1 LDYVL
6 GIDGGGT
13 KTACVISDTGGRLLG
28 AGIGGSSNY
37 LTVGEEE
44 AKRSIQVAVQKAIE
58 KSSVRIPK
66 FKVAYLG
73 MAGAG
78 RPSGANLIRRMVE
91 SLDLAEKVAIDTDA
105 AIALAGA
112 TACNP
117 GVVVISGTGSIAF
130 GINKDG
136 ERERVGGWGYLLG
149 DEGSGYDIGRKG
161 LTAALRAY
169 DGRGEDTVL
178 LPRLMGRLKV
188 SNVDE
193 LVDHVYSGGVKI
205 GEVSSLTPLI
215 VEAARE
221 GDLVSKKILEDAAE
235 ELSSAAIVLIRK
247 LNMAGEGFEL
257 ALMGGLFNVEDLIAS
272 PIQKKIKKS
281 APHCRILPPRF
292 KPAVGAALMA
302 LKQIG
307 IEIDRPVLKA
317 VKATVKN
324 VHEIL

>member
-6 GIDGGGT
+6 GVDGGGT
-13 KTACVISDTGGRLLG
+13 KTACLISDTGGRLLA

-58 KSSVRIPK
+58 KSGVRIPK

-78 RPSGANLIRRMVE
+78 RPSGAKAIRRMMKN
-91 SLDLAEKVAIDTDA
+91 LGLADKVVVDTDA

-112 TACNP
+112 TACSP

-136 ERERVGGWGYLLG
+136 ERGRVGGWGYLLG

-169 DGRGEDTVL
+169 DGRGEETVL
-178 LPRLMGRLKV
+178 LRRLMGRLKV

-193 LVDHVYSGGVKI
+193 LVDHVYLGGVKI

-221 GDLVSKKILEDAAE
+221 GDLVSKKILEDTVE
-235 ELSSAAIVLIRK
+235 ELSSAAIALIKK

-257 ALMGGLFNVEDLIAS
+257 ALMGGLFKVRDLIAR
-272 PIQKKIKKS
+272 PIQKKIKEF
-281 APHCRILPPRF
+281 APECKIITPKF

-302 LKQIG
+302 LKQIN
-307 IEIDRPVLKA
+307 IEIDKPVLKA
-317 VKATVKN
+317 VEATVKS
-324 VHEIL
+324 VQEIL

>member
-1 LDYVL
+1 MDYVL
-6 GIDGGGT
+6 GVDGGGT

-44 AKRSIQVAVQKAIE
+44 AKRSIQVAVERAIE
-58 KSSVRIPK
+58 KSGVRIPK
-66 FKVAYLG
+66 FRVAYLG

-78 RPSGANLIRRMVE
+78 RPSGVNVIRRMVE
-91 SLDLAEKVAIDTDA
+91 SLGLAEEVVIDTDA

-136 ERERVGGWGYLLG
+136 EKGRAGGWGYLLG

-161 LTAALRAY
+161 LAAALRAY
-169 DGRGEDTVL
+169 DGRGEETVL
-178 LPRLMGRLKV
+178 LRRLMDRLKV
-188 SNVDE
+188 SNVDD
-193 LVDHVYSGGVKI
+193 LVDHVYLGGVKA

-221 GDLVSKKILEDAAE
+221 GDLVSRRILGDAVE
-235 ELSSAAIVLIRK
+235 ELSSAAIALIRK
-247 LNMAGEGFEL
+247 LNMAGEGFGL
-257 ALMGGLFNVEDLIAS
+257 ALMGGLFNVRDLIAD
-272 PIQKKIKKS
+272 PVQKKIKKF
-281 APHCRILPPRF
+281 APHCKTITPRF

-302 LKQIG
+302 LREIG
-307 IEIDRPVLKA
+307 IEIDKPLLEA
-317 VKATVKN
+317 VQATVKN
-324 VHEIL
+324 IQEIL

>member
-1 LDYVL
+1 MDYVL
-6 GIDGGGT
+6 GVDGGGT

-58 KSSVRIPK
+58 KSSVGIPR
-66 FKVAYLG
+66 FKVACLG

-78 RPSGANLIRRMVE
+78 RPSGVKVIRRMVE
-91 SLDLAEKVAIDTDA
+91 SLGLADKVVIDADA

-136 ERERVGGWGYLLG
+136 ERGRVGGWGYLLG

-169 DGRGEDTVL
+169 DGRGEETVL
-178 LPRLMGRLKV
+178 LRRLMGCLKV

-221 GDLVSKKILEDAAE
+221 GDLVSKKILGDAVE

-257 ALMGGLFNVEDLIAS
+257 ALMGGISMVRDLIAS
-272 PIQKKIKKS
+272 PVEKKIKKF
-281 APHCRILPPRF
+281 APHCKVITPKF

-302 LKQIG
+302 LKQID
-307 IEIDRPVLKA
+307 IEIDKLLLKA
-317 VKATVKN
+317 VQATAKN
-324 VHEIL
+324 IQEIL

>member
-1 LDYVL
+1 MDYVL
-6 GIDGGGT
+6 GVDGGGT

-44 AKRSIQVAVQKAIE
+44 AKRSIKVAVQKATE

-66 FKVAYLG
+66 FGVAYLG

-78 RPSGANLIRRMVE
+78 RPSGVKVIRGMVE
-91 SLDLAEKVAIDTDA
+91 SLGLADKLVIDTDA

-136 ERERVGGWGYLLG
+136 ERGRVGGWGYILG

-169 DGRGEDTVL
+169 DGRGQETVL
-178 LPRLMGRLKV
+178 LRRLMGRLEV
-188 SNVDE
+188 SDVDE
-193 LVDHVYSGGVKI
+193 LVDHVYLGGVKI

-215 VEAARE
+215 VEVARE
-221 GDLVSKKILEDAAE
+221 GDVVSKKILDDAVE
-235 ELSSAAIVLIRK
+235 ELSSAAITLIRK
-247 LNMAGEGFEL
+247 LNMASEGFEL
-257 ALMGGLFNVEDLIAS
+257 ALMGGLFKVKDLIAD
-272 PIQKKIKKS
+272 PVQKKIKKF
-281 APHCRILPPRF
+281 APQCKIITPKF

-302 LKQIG
+302 LKQIN
-307 IEIDRPVLKA
+307 IEIDKHVLKT
-317 VKATVKN
+317 VQATVKN
-324 VHEIL
+324 LAS